1 MFALPRPWS
10 GPISMIPTE
19 GATVI
24 GRDIKF
30 RGEISGSTD
39 LLIDGELDG
48 IIRLPAARLTVRAD
62 GRVRATIVAQDVV
75 VLGSI
80 EGEIRATGR
89 VELRDGAV
97 VVGDVFATRLSIE
110 EGAILRGGVD
120 PSRASE
126 PFSESSGNKIAS
138 NGGHA

>member
-1 MFALPRPWS
+1 
-10 GPISMIPTE
+10 MIPNE

-24 GRDIKF
+24 GREIKF

-39 LLIDGELDG
+39 LLIDGEVDG
-48 IIRLPAARLTVRAD
+48 VIRLTAARLTVRAD

-75 VLGSI
+75 VVGLI

-89 VELRDGAV
+89 VELRAGAV
-97 VVGDVFATRLSIE
+97 VLGDVFATRLSIE
-110 EGAILRGGVD
+110 EGATLRGNVD

-126 PFSESSGNKIAS
+126 PFADSSNAS
-138 NGGHA
+138 HGSDS